1 MVRPLK
7 GQIDETIELCRR
19 RVELGERVLITTLTK
34 RTAEDLT
41 DYLKDVGL
49 KVRYLHSDI
58 DTIERVEILR
68 SLRSGEFD
76 ILVGIN
82 LLREGLDLPEVSLVC
97 VLDADKEGFLRS
109 RTSLIQTAGRAARHV
124 NGEVVLFA
132 DKITGSIRDLLE
144 ITEDRRRRQMEH
156 NRINGITPHS
166 VKRPVQESL
175 RVILEGEDAESARVQ
190 EQPLDVATLIKELE
204 AEMKEASKKLEYER
218 AALLRDQIMELKG
231 GGAVTKSMTNRPKPK
246 DKTSKAKKGWKR

>member
-1 MVRPLK
+1 MDIIIPSM
-7 GQIDETIELCRR
+7 IDRDMAPPGHHVMSCFVQYAPYDIEGGWDDAKREAFGET
-19 RVELGERVLITTLTK
+19 V
-34 RTAEDLT
+34 
-41 DYLKDVGL
+41 
-49 KVRYLHSDI
+49 I

-68 SLRSGEFD
+68 SLRAGEFD

-132 DKITGSIRDLLE
+132 DKITGSIRALLDV
-144 ITEDRRRRQMEH
+144 TEDRRRRQMEH
-156 NRINGITPHS
+156 NREHGITPHS

-175 RVILEGEDAESARVQ
+175 RVILEGNDSDSARIQ
-190 EQPLDVATLIKELE
+190 ETPLDVATLIRELE
-204 AEMKEASKKLEYER
+204 LEMKEASGKMEYER

-231 GGAVTKSMTNRPKPK
+231 GGAVTSSMTNRPKSKGSKPAKSGKARK
-246 DKTSKAKKGWKR
+246 DWKR